1 MAVRGRWL
9 KAWAGVVMA
18 VSLVV
23 ALPGSAAAA
32 VPSGN
37 LTRVQQIA
45 LLESSVRDWNAWRQA
60 NPAIRPDLA
69 GADLSDGDL
78 TGADLADAVMY
89 RVTMNGVH
97 LARAVLRRADL
108 RAARLRYVDLAH
120 ADLTGAD
127 MAFAHLFNV
136 DLCHAPD
143 TRRRGS

>member
-78 TGADLADAVMY
+78 TG
-89 RVTMNGVH
+89 
-97 LARAVLRRADL
+97 
-108 RAARLRYVDLAH
+108 
-120 ADLTGAD
+120 TGAD

-136 DLCHAPD
+136 DLGHADLTGAD
-143 TRRRGS
+143 TYGLATNGFRPACPATGHEA